1 MRIRRI
7 LSASLLIAA
16 LAVGTAA
23 CGSADAGENKP
34 AMQETSTP
42 SDSMSDG
49 AGGDRISNDESV
61 SISLS
66 FNLQKI
72 QSLIIMPPFLNIFS
86 DILY

>member
-1 MRIRRI
+1 MRIRRV

-42 SDSMSDG
+42 GDAIDG
-49 AGGDRISNDESV
+49 ASGMNDGRMSNGTSG
-61 SISLS
+61 SAS
-66 FNLQKI
+66 NTK
-72 QSLIIMPPFLNIFS
+72 
-86 DILY
+86 

>member
-16 LAVGTAA
+16 LAAGTAA

-34 AMQETSTP
+34 AMQETS

-49 AGGDRISNDESV
+49 AGGDR
-61 SISLS
+61 
-66 FNLQKI
+66 KI
-72 QSLIIMPPFLNIFS
+72 GRAHV
-86 DILY
+86 

>member
-16 LAVGTAA
+16 LAAGTAA

-49 AGGDRISNDESV
+49 DRMSDGAGGDR
-61 SISLS
+61 
-66 FNLQKI
+66 
-72 QSLIIMPPFLNIFS
+72 MS
-86 DILY
+86 DGAGGDRMSDGASGSASGAK

>member
-16 LAVGTAA
+16 LAAGTAA
-23 CGSADAGENKP
+23 CGSTDAGENKP

-49 AGGDRISNDESV
+49 AGGDR
-61 SISLS
+61 
-66 FNLQKI
+66 
-72 QSLIIMPPFLNIFS
+72 MS
-86 DILY
+86 DGAGGDRMSDGASGSASGAK